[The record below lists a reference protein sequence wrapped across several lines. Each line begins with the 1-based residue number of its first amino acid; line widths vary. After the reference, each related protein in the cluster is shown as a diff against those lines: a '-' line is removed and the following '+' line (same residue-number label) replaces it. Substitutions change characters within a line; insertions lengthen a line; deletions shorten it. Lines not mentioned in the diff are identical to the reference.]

1 MHLLLCDADG
11 YEEGPIA
18 IVSHFKWSFL
28 FPALPLPTNKHI
40 KWIKSP
46 LHFLMSFPIKKYGE
60 KNVSD
65 IVPNSRVKKLRF
77 QKVNFPCEVA
87 EESEKNH
94 IFMFNVPT
102 RINIWCFLCV
112 CPMLFTLYF

>member
-1 MHLLLCDADG
+1 MNKK
-11 YEEGPIA
+11 PI
-18 IVSHFKWSFL
+18 
-28 FPALPLPTNKHI
+28 P
-40 KWIKSP
+40 
-46 LHFLMSFPIKKYGE
+46 FLMSFPTKKYGE
-60 KNVSD
+60 KCVGG

>member
-40 KWIKSP
+40 K
-46 LHFLMSFPIKKYGE
+46 
-60 KNVSD
+60 
-65 IVPNSRVKKLRF
+65 
-77 QKVNFPCEVA
+77 
-87 EESEKNH
+87 
-94 IFMFNVPT
+94 
-102 RINIWCFLCV
+102 
-112 CPMLFTLYF
+112 